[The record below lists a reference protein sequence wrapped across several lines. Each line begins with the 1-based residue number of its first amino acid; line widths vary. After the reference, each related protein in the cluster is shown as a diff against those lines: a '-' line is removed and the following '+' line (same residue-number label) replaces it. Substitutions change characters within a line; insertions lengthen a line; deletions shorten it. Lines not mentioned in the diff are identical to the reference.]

1 MQNILVTGGA
11 GFIGSH
17 TLVEL
22 LERGYGAV
30 VVDNL
35 SNACEEALARVQRIT
50 GKPVKFYNADI
61 RDRAAMEKIFSENK
75 FDAVIHFAGLKAEI
89 GRAHV

>member
-1 MQNILVTGGA
+1 MENVLLTGGA

-22 LERGYGAV
+22 LERGYQVA

-35 SNACEEALARVQRIT
+35 CNSCEEALARVKKIT
-50 GKPVKFYNADI
+50 GKDFAFYNADI
-61 RDRAAMEKIFSENK
+61 RDRAAMDKIFSENK
-75 FDAVIHFAGLKAEI
+75 FDSVIHLRG
-89 GRAHV
+89 